1 MVVQTA
7 RKWSVEGRTTR
18 VSTVSNSSNVRV
30 RDGYAILWFHTWE
43 TPRDRNHLSK
53 SSSIRIFRTRIL
65 LDNNLVERLV
75 DAEMRLIRI

>member
-7 RKWSVEGRTTR
+7 GKWSVEGRTAR
-18 VSTVSNSSNVRV
+18 VSTVSNSTNVRV

-53 SSSIRIFRTRIL
+53 SSGIRIFRVRIL
-65 LDNNLVERLV
+65 LDNLIERRRSMHRCV
-75 DAEMRLIRI
+75 